1 MILTIL
7 VLVVGFYMAWNIG
20 ANDVSNAMGTSV
32 GSGALTLRKAVLIA
46 AVLEF
51 SGAFFMGGNVSETME
66 RGIINPALFAG
77 DPQILV
83 LGMCGALLGTSIWLQ
98 IASYFGWPV
107 STTHAIVGS
116 ILGFG
121 LLIGGL
127 DALLWDEVGSIA
139 LSWVISPLFSAL
151 IAYLIFSF
159 LQKKVLYAMNPS
171 EAAKKLMPFLVFIVF
186 GTFTISFL
194 SGGFSHFSMGF
205 AGIMATA
212 LLVGLVTGSL
222 TFVLLKRV
230 YIPTSY
236 QRTPSELL
244 PQSVVSLDKA
254 VKHLQRVHISSHN
267 EVHDKVSRIL
277 DDVKAL
283 ALTARQETHFLKKP
297 PSITSSKSSLD
308 ICKFS
313 APVLSR
319 SPTALTT
326 SPMPSAP

>member
-66 RGIINPALFAG
+66 RGIINPALFAS

-171 EAAKKLMPFLVFIVF
+171 EAAKKLLPFLVFIVF

-205 AGIMATA
+205 AGIMSTA

-222 TFVLLKRV
+222 TFVLLKRL
-230 YIPTSY
+230 YIPASY

-283 ALTARQETHFLKKP
+283 ALTARQETHFSKKA
-297 PSITSSKSSLD
+297 SEYHIVEKL
-308 ICKFS
+308 F
-313 APVLSR
+313 
-319 SPTALTT
+319 
-326 SPMPSAP
+326 